1 MSTTSTPV
9 KAAAPPRPPHP
20 SPLQATVPDRALS
33 PERETPRKIIAR
45 SKEIL
50 MVNLSLQTVQDEIQ
64 SLRDKTKEMEA
75 ALDQRRLE
83 MGNEAKK
90 LNVELTKSDDNAAT
104 AVKEAERMKKLR
116 LQKTKELQE
125 LKQQLKLQVAVR
137 IHGQR

>member
-1 MSTTSTPV
+1 
-9 KAAAPPRPPHP
+9 
-20 SPLQATVPDRALS
+20 
-33 PERETPRKIIAR
+33 
-45 SKEIL
+45 

-90 LNVELTKSDDNAAT
+90 LNVELTKSDDNAAA
-104 AVKEAERMKKLR
+104 AVKEAGRMKKLR

-125 LKQQLKLQVAVR
+125 LKQQLKLQAANR

>member
-1 MSTTSTPV
+1 
-9 KAAAPPRPPHP
+9 
-20 SPLQATVPDRALS
+20 
-33 PERETPRKIIAR
+33 
-45 SKEIL
+45 
-50 MVNLSLQTVQDEIQ
+50 MVNLSIQTVQDEIQ

-90 LNVELTKSDDNAAT
+90 LNVELTKSDDNAAA
-104 AVKEAERMKKLR
+104 AVKEAGRMKKLR

-125 LKQQLKLQVAVR
+125 LKQQLKLQAANR

>member
-1 MSTTSTPV
+1 
-9 KAAAPPRPPHP
+9 
-20 SPLQATVPDRALS
+20 
-33 PERETPRKIIAR
+33 
-45 SKEIL
+45 

-90 LNVELTKSDDNAAT
+90 LNVELTKSDDNAAA

-125 LKQQLKLQVAVR
+125 LKQQLKLQAAVGR
-137 IHGQR
+137 RGQRYHIQKKSRSKSTLSKYH

>member
-1 MSTTSTPV
+1 
-9 KAAAPPRPPHP
+9 
-20 SPLQATVPDRALS
+20 
-33 PERETPRKIIAR
+33 
-45 SKEIL
+45 

-90 LNVELTKSDDNAAT
+90 LNVELTKSDDNAAA

-125 LKQQLKLQVAVR
+125 LKQQLKLQAAVR
-137 IHGQR
+137 VHGRR

>member
-1 MSTTSTPV
+1 
-9 KAAAPPRPPHP
+9 
-20 SPLQATVPDRALS
+20 
-33 PERETPRKIIAR
+33 
-45 SKEIL
+45 

-90 LNVELTKSDDNAAT
+90 LNVELTKSDDNAAA

-125 LKQQLKLQVAVR
+125 LKQQLKLQAANR